1 MESII
6 MVAKSGEEGT
16 KSTNEPDTAV
26 KGIKKEPNKPTRL
39 WGGQQ
44 GMVKER
50 GKKLENALDP
60 QEESVDEPEC
70 IKTQRRELQAMDNH
84 RKAGSDVLGNARNT
98 L

>member
-50 GKKLENALDP
+50 GKKLRMPL
-60 QEESVDEPEC
+60 
-70 IKTQRRELQAMDNH
+70 
-84 RKAGSDVLGNARNT
+84 T
-98 L
+98 LKNNQ